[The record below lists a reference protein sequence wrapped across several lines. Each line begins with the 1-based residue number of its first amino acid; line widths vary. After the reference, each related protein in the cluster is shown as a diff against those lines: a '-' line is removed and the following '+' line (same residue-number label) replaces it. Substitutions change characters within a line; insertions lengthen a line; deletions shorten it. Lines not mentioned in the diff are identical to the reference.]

1 MLASDQ
7 SLVLLMQLSRYLIPR
22 LPSHHVSS
30 EPTTA
35 VVIGVSAKTV
45 SGFTL
50 AGAATV
56 RCRVNLVV

>member
-1 MLASDQ
+1 MNPEELK
-7 SLVLLMQLSRYLIPR
+7 
-22 LPSHHVSS
+22 
-30 EPTTA
+30 ETTTA